1 MASQRPIH
9 RRLLEG
15 LCLVTVTF
23 LLLLHLDAHL
33 LVLPNPSLDNSFS
46 VKNTS
51 EDAQTFSEKV
61 ARRQARMA
69 EVCER
74 HKTSLVWE
82 EWRRERSMRRHLW
95 DVVNHLVYCPIAKV
109 ASTTWFSNF
118 LAWSHIKRA
127 NVPHVLKQF
136 EEAGSRNGKG
146 KDNWEG
152 ESGGRGIRTLARY
165 IYQAPDAS
173 DLEELTTQ
181 FKENTGFLI
190 VRHPFVRL
198 VSAYEDK
205 MLNPHPFPY
214 AYHHRVQ
221 EEIKSARG
229 GRQVQISFPDDV
241 LHSGRLQHMLETKAV
256 TMEELLTQPSFP
268 EFVDWLVRS
277 RAGKEESPAA
287 WAEENAWLPFYAVC
301 PVCQLPYTVLKLED
315 PEEMKEL
322 MKHKKLKLPHWATPV
337 HTIGGTSSSASK
349 ATRYFAEL
357 SRSQVESLADI
368 FHLDLLL
375 FDYSAQEYLDVAKEN
390 SLPIKYP

>member
-1 MASQRPIH
+1 ML

-15 LCLVTVTF
+15 LCLLVVTL

-33 LVLPNPSLDNSFS
+33 LLVLPNPSIDNLFS
-46 VKNTS
+46 VKS
-51 EDAQTFSEKV
+51 ASQDAQTFSEKV
-61 ARRQARMA
+61 GRRQARMA

-74 HKTSLVWE
+74 HKTSLVWD

-165 IYQAPDAS
+165 QMSSTINYVKSKIASPRYIYQAPEAS
-173 DLEELTTQ
+173 DLEELTAQ

-205 MLNPHPFPY
+205 MLSPHPFPY
-214 AYHHRVQ
+214 AYHRRYEQ
-221 EEIKSARG
+221 
-229 GRQVQISFPDDV
+229 
-241 LHSGRLQHMLETKAV
+241 KA
-256 TMEELLTQPSFP
+256 M
-268 EFVDWLVRS
+268 
-277 RAGKEESPAA
+277 
-287 WAEENAWLPFYAVC
+287 
-301 PVCQLPYTVLKLED
+301 
-315 PEEMKEL
+315 
-322 MKHKKLKLPHWATPV
+322 
-337 HTIGGTSSSASK
+337 
-349 ATRYFAEL
+349 
-357 SRSQVESLADI
+357 
-368 FHLDLLL
+368 
-375 FDYSAQEYLDVAKEN
+375 
-390 SLPIKYP
+390 

>member
-1 MASQRPIH
+1 MP

-61 ARRQARMA
+61 ARRQARM
-69 EVCER
+69 EKVCER

-82 EWRRERSMRRHLW
+82 EWRRERSMKRHLW

-136 EEAGSRNGKG
+136 EEAGSRHGKG

-165 IYQAPDAS
+165 
-173 DLEELTTQ
+173 
-181 FKENTGFLI
+181 
-190 VRHPFVRL
+190 
-198 VSAYEDK
+198 
-205 MLNPHPFPY
+205 
-214 AYHHRVQ
+214 
-221 EEIKSARG
+221 
-229 GRQVQISFPDDV
+229 QIS
-241 LHSGRLQHMLETKAV
+241 RM
-256 TMEELLTQPSFP
+256 
-268 EFVDWLVRS
+268 
-277 RAGKEESPAA
+277 
-287 WAEENAWLPFYAVC
+287 
-301 PVCQLPYTVLKLED
+301 
-315 PEEMKEL
+315 
-322 MKHKKLKLPHWATPV
+322 
-337 HTIGGTSSSASK
+337 I
-349 ATRYFAEL
+349 
-357 SRSQVESLADI
+357 
-368 FHLDLLL
+368 
-375 FDYSAQEYLDVAKEN
+375 N
-390 SLPIKYP
+390 SLKS